1 MAKTKV
7 TKKKTVK
14 KSSRHKETTIPVDNT
29 DLAQKIHLKDF
40 ESLNIKRLRKGEIHR
55 INIDIQ
61 KSPLGVN
68 WRVPVLVARGVED
81 GPVLGI
87 TAALHGNELNGLPT
101 IFKLFN
107 TIDVTK
113 LKGTLVA
120 VPVVNVPGFLAK
132 QREFTDKKDLN
143 RLFPGK
149 EYGTASEMYCYNLVN
164 RIINKLDY
172 LCDLHTASFG
182 RINSLYVRAD
192 LDNHVTRKMALLQN
206 SQIIVNKYDEQ
217 GTLRAWANG
226 MGIHCITIEI
236 GNPHSFQPDLIDQTY
251 DGIRNLMKYL
261 KMLPGKFHIE
271 KNSVTVCEKSYW
283 VYAYNGGVIQVYPQ
297 LTDRVEKDEVIGAVY
312 DMHGTITDKIIAPE
326 AGYVIGRNVNPVCE
340 AGTRVLHLGIEAKD
354 ISLEV

>member
-1 MAKTKV
+1 MAKAKAKV
-7 TKKKTVK
+7 SKKKVNK
-14 KSSRHKETTIPVDNT
+14 RDTTIPVDNSA
-29 DLAQKIHLKDF
+29 LAQKIHLKSY
-40 ESLNIKRLRKGEIHR
+40 ESLNIKRLRAGEIHR
-55 INIDIQ
+55 LNIDIQ
-61 KSPLGVN
+61 KNPMGVN
-68 WRVPVLVARGVED
+68 WRVPVLVAKGVED

-101 IFKLFN
+101 IFKLFHDLD
-107 TIDVTK
+107 ITK
-113 LKGTLVA
+113 LKGTLIA

-143 RLFPGK
+143 RIFPGK
-149 EYGTASEMYCYNLVN
+149 EYGTASEMYCHNLVS
-164 RIINKLDY
+164 RIISKFDY

-192 LDNHVTRKMALLQN
+192 LDNQITRKMALLQN
-206 SQIIVNKYDEQ
+206 PQIIVNKYDEQ

-226 MGIHCITIEI
+226 QGIPCITIEI

-251 DGIRNLMKYL
+251 DGIRNLMRFL
-261 KMLPGKFHIE
+261 KMLPGKHKIE
-271 KNSVTVCEKSYW
+271 HHSITVCEKSYW
-283 VYAYNGGVIQVYPQ
+283 VYAYNGGVIQVFPQ
-297 LTDRVEKDEVIGAVY
+297 LTDRVEKDQVIGVVY
-312 DMHGTITDKIIAPE
+312 DIHGTVTDKIIAPE

>member
-1 MAKTKV
+1 MAKR
-7 TKKKTVK
+7 
-14 KSSRHKETTIPVDNT
+14 KSVRKETTIPIDNT
-29 DLAQKIHLKDF
+29 DLAQKIHLKSY
-40 ESLNIKRLRKGEIHR
+40 ESLNIKRLRSGEIHR
-55 INIDIQ
+55 ISIDIQ
-61 KSPLGVN
+61 KNPLGIN
-68 WRVPVLVARGVED
+68 WRVPVLVAKGVED

-101 IFKLFN
+101 IFKLFKDL
-107 TIDVTK
+107 DVSK
-113 LKGTLVA
+113 IKGTLVA

-143 RLFPGK
+143 RIFPGK
-149 EYGTASEMYCYNLVN
+149 EYGTASEMYCHNLVT
-164 RIINKLDY
+164 RLISKFDY
-172 LCDLHTASFG
+172 LLDLHTASFG

-192 LDNHVTRKMALLQN
+192 LDNPVTRKMALLQN
-206 SQIIVNKYDEQ
+206 PQIIVNKYDEQ

-226 MGIHCITIEI
+226 QGIPCITIEI

-251 DGIRNLMKYL
+251 EGIRNLMRYL
-261 KMLPGKFHIE
+261 KMLPGKHKII
-271 KNSVTVCEKSYW
+271 KHAVTVCEKSYW
-283 VYAYNGGVIQVYPQ
+283 VYAYNGGVIQVFAQ
-297 LTDRVEKDEVIGAVY
+297 LTDRVEKDQVIGVVY

>member
-7 TKKKTVK
+7 SKKVASKKT
-14 KSSRHKETTIPVDNT
+14 SRRKETTIPVDNT
-29 DLAQKIHLKDF
+29 ALAQKIHLKSF
-40 ESLNIKRLRKGEIHR
+40 ESLNIKRLRSGEVHR

-61 KSPLGVN
+61 KNPMGVN
-68 WRVPVLVARGVED
+68 W
-81 GPVLGI
+81 PVLGI

-107 TIDVTK
+107 NLDLTK
-113 LKGTLVA
+113 LKGTLIA

-149 EYGTASEMYCYNLVN
+149 EFGTSSEMYCHNLVN
-164 RIINKLDY
+164 RIISKFDY

-192 LDNHVTRKMALLQN
+192 LDNPITRRMALLQN

-217 GTLRAWANG
+217 GTLRAWA
-226 MGIHCITIEI
+226 IHCITIEI

-251 DGIRNLMKYL
+251 EGIQNLMKYL
-261 KMLPGKFHIE
+261 KMMPGKHKIE
-271 KNSVTVCEKSYW
+271 QNSVTVCEKSYW
-283 VYAYNGGVIQVYPQ
+283 VYAYNGGVIQVFPQ
-297 LTDRVEKDEVIGAVY
+297 LTDRVEKDEVIGVVY

-340 AGTRVLHLGIEAKD
+340 AGTRVLHLGIETKD
-354 ISLEV
+354 IALEV